1 MKNKIFMGVR
11 ILFGLMMV
19 NSGLNKFFNYMD
31 LPAMTEAAGDLMGA
45 FAVSTYLFPLIAL
58 VEIGAGA
65 LLITKKYN
73 ALGAVIMMPVTVNIF
88 LLHAIIDPAG
98 LVMGLILLLINIWV
112 LVENKEKFSG
122 LID

>member
-1 MKNKIFMGVR
+1 MGVR

-31 LPAMTEAAGDLMGA
+31 LPAMTEAAGVLMGA
-45 FAVSTYLFPLIAL
+45 FAVSTYLVPLIAL

-88 LLHAIIDPAG
+88 LLHVIIDPAG
-98 LVMGLILLLINIWV
+98 LLMGLILLLINIWV

>member
-1 MKNKIFMGVR
+1 MINLELLIKFNYIMKNKIFMGVR

-73 ALGAVIMMPVTVNIF
+73 FRGSNYDASNSKYIF
-88 LLHAIIDPAG
+88 AAC
-98 LVMGLILLLINIWV
+98 N
-112 LVENKEKFSG
+112 N
-122 LID
+122 